1 MSGRK
6 GMLVWKL
13 SRSKI
18 PVSEKKLEKESRW
31 LGITE
36 EHVEKG
42 TWGERKTEMVQSVVL
57 EQFIFWNLQS
67 HWE

>member
-1 MSGRK
+1 MVVMLMRQKREKWVHRVMSGRK

-42 TWGERKTEMVQSVVL
+42 T
-57 EQFIFWNLQS
+57 
-67 HWE
+67 

>member
-1 MSGRK
+1 MRQKQEEWVHQVMSGRK

-42 TWGERKTEMVQSVVL
+42 T
-57 EQFIFWNLQS
+57 
-67 HWE
+67 

>member
-1 MSGRK
+1 MRQKQEKWVHQVMSGRK

-42 TWGERKTEMVQSVVL
+42 T
-57 EQFIFWNLQS
+57 
-67 HWE
+67 

>member
-1 MSGRK
+1 MVVMLMRQKQEKWVHQVMSGRK

-18 PVSEKKLEKESRW
+18 PVSEKKLEKESWW

-42 TWGERKTEMVQSVVL
+42 T
-57 EQFIFWNLQS
+57 
-67 HWE
+67 

>member
-1 MSGRK
+1 MVVMLMRQKQEKWVHRVMSGRK

-42 TWGERKTEMVQSVVL
+42 T
-57 EQFIFWNLQS
+57 
-67 HWE
+67 

>member
-1 MSGRK
+1 MREKQEKWVYQVMSGRK

-18 PVSEKKLEKESRW
+18 TVSEKKLEKESWW

-42 TWGERKTEMVQSVVL
+42 T
-57 EQFIFWNLQS
+57 
-67 HWE
+67 

>member
-1 MSGRK
+1 MVVMLMRQKQEKWVHQVMSGRK

-42 TWGERKTEMVQSVVL
+42 T
-57 EQFIFWNLQS
+57 
-67 HWE
+67 